1 MRFLKI
7 LATAGFMLFI
17 NLSLF
22 ADTPIHTGGNL
33 DSDCSIAYNSTNDEY
48 LAVWNKSGDNITTSV
63 YAQRLDKSGTPIGNP
78 VSISQNSSHPVVAYN
93 PKTNEYLVVFA
104 TIIAI
109 TGNVIYGLRLDAS
122 GSQITGSGGVLMKQA
137 GDPKIVYNFLD
148 DSYLLTG
155 ALLYDSGTPDLC
167 NIKIYTRKISSAGQ
181 PVGTTQLIRDEG
193 NGLCADGARYSI
205 AYAPV
210 TSTET
215 PQGRYLLVINGNS
228 GFGLTMLDDNGAI
241 VSEVFDSQ
249 SGTVVD
255 DHVPFQTSKVGTAY
269 NADIAYG
276 NWEGEQVFMVVWGD
290 RDQQFGSQEWTGIW
304 AGIVNATQIKF
315 DAHSGVSNTV
325 FPVSRI
331 YYHWATTE
339 YAKSWKPVVAYN
351 QIADKF
357 MIAWRETPTTN
368 PNNNTK
374 VNHIRANAV
383 NSPAVPPSDF
393 PPNNVVLSAVTG
405 NEDPKKPV
413 IAVNTKNAN
422 ALVVWQDARNSATSD
437 IDIYGS
443 LYAITPLKSPKLTVT
458 SPNGGELWGP
468 GFDKYITWTSQGLS
482 NPIKI
487 EYSTNGGISY
497 KTIVASTPNYG
508 GYKWTVPNEPSANCL
523 VKISDATNGSP
534 SDVSDAKFEIG
545 YMTMTFVVTNTNDNG
560 AGSFRQML
568 IDANNNLGKD
578 TIYFNIPGNTKHTI
592 SPASQL
598 PVITDPV
605 VIDGYSQPG
614 ASPSTK
620 PITAGSNAVLMI
632 ELNFNNTSAG
642 VDGLNITAGN
652 STVQGLVI
660 NSFYGNGIKLETK
673 GGNTIA
679 GNFIGTDVTGIVGKP
694 LAKIEFTWGVIIHN
708 SANNVIG
715 GTTASA
721 RNVISG
727 SGNGIDIVGNG
738 ASNNKVQGNL
748 IGTDKTGT
756 AVLGNL
762 EMGVEINNGS
772 KNLIGGTVSGA
783 RNIITGNG
791 ISSSNSVIPGVGINI
806 QGVSATGNFIQGNFI
821 GTDITGKTSLNNS
834 AQTGIYIAGNNNT
847 IGGATIAAR
856 NIISGN
862 SWSASGVDGGTG
874 IRVIGDSNVVQGNFI
889 GTDLTGTTDIGNG
902 TGIIIN
908 GSDNMIGGMASGMGN
923 IIAFN
928 KSYGI
933 SVSVLS
939 VSEKSINNTIFSN
952 SIFSN
957 YMIGIN
963 LGAGG
968 LVTANDV
975 GDGDTG
981 PNNLQNFPVIISAT
995 SGGGSTTVDGT
1006 LNSTA
1011 NVAFRLEFFSNKI
1024 CDPSGY
1030 GEGQTL
1036 LGSTNVTTDASG
1048 NASFKTTFP
1057 VSVPNGYF
1065 ITATATDARN
1075 NTSEFSKCLAVKSNN
1090 TSSGAKAFQVM
1101 DDLLNCGN
1109 STVLNITQ
1117 NITIEAW
1124 VKADVSQGNGRY
1136 GRIADKYLYTEQTGY
1151 SLNMVPDSYVIKFE
1165 FWGMDGAL
1173 YSCDGITPIN
1183 DEIWHHVAATYDGAT
1198 IKVYLDG
1205 NLENKSD
1212 IGKVNIKPSSNNFTI
1227 GSNFDGISWQPIY
1240 AAIDEVRSW
1249 NIARSQSQLQTT
1261 MNDTLP
1267 PAYYSSLDSG
1277 LVGYWRFDVFEDL
1290 GINNDGADDIRDFAY
1305 YHNHGD
1311 SEGDPKLVS
1320 SGALVSVNYN
1330 DLIGSEIPQQYNLF
1344 QNYPNPFNPTTK
1356 IRYSIPVG
1364 TKRAVSVQLKV
1375 YDILG
1380 KEVATLVNEQ
1390 QRPGNYEVTFI
1401 SVKTHRHASLSS
1413 GIYFYQFQAGDFI
1426 QTKKMIIIK

>member
-22 ADTPIHTGGNL
+22 ADAPIHTGGNL

-48 LAVWNKSGDNITTSV
+48 LAVWNKSGDNIIVSV

-78 VSISQNSSHPVVAYN
+78 VMVSQNSSHPAVAYN
-93 PKTNEYLVVFA
+93 PQTNEYLVVFE
-104 TIIAI
+104 TIIAL
-109 TGNVIYGLRLDAS
+109 TGSVIYGISLDAS
-122 GSQITGSGGVLMKQA
+122 GSPITHSGGVLMNQA
-137 GDPKIVYNFLD
+137 GSPKIVYNFLD

-155 ALLYDSGTPDLC
+155 ALLYDSGTPDFC
-167 NIKIYTRKISSAGQ
+167 NIKIYTRKISSGGQ
-181 PVGTTQLIRDEG
+181 PLGTTQLIRDEG

-215 PQGRYLLVINGNS
+215 PQGRYLLVINGAS
-228 GFGLTMLDDNGAI
+228 GFGLTMLDENGAI

-249 SGTVVD
+249 SGTAVD
-255 DHVPFQTSKVGTAY
+255 DHVPFQTSKVGIAY
-269 NADIAYG
+269 NADVAYG
-276 NWEGEQVFMVVWGD
+276 NWEGEQVFMIVWGD

-304 AGIVNATQIKF
+304 AGIVNATQIKY

-339 YAKSWKPVVAYN
+339 YAKSWKPAVAYN

-357 MIAWRETPTTN
+357 MIAWRETPSTD
-368 PNNNTK
+368 PNNDTK

-405 NEDPKKPV
+405 NENPKNPV
-413 IAVNTKNAN
+413 IAVSTKNAN
-422 ALVVWQDARNSATSD
+422 AVVTWQDSRNSATSD

-443 LYAITPLKSPKLTVT
+443 LYSISPIQSPKLTVS
-458 SPNGGELWGP
+458 SPNGGELWSP
-468 GFDKYITWTSQGLS
+468 GSNKYITWTSQGLS
-482 NPIKI
+482 NPVKI
-487 EYSTNGGISY
+487 EYSTNGGTNY
-497 KTIVASTPNYG
+497 KTIITSTHNYG
-508 GYKWTVPNEPSANCL
+508 GYKWTVPNEPSTNCL
-523 VKISDATNGSP
+523 VKVSDATDGSP
-534 SDVSDAKFEIG
+534 LDISDAKFIIG
-545 YMTMTFVVTNTNDNG
+545 YPPFTVTNTNDNG

-568 IDANNNLGKD
+568 IDANNNPGKD
-578 TIYFNIPGNTKHTI
+578 TIRFNIPGNTKHTI
-592 SPASQL
+592 SPASPF

-614 ASPSTK
+614 ASPSTN

-632 ELNFNNTSAG
+632 ELNGSNAGNSAI
-642 VDGLNITAGN
+642 GLKITAGN

-660 NSFYGNGIKLETK
+660 NDITWFGINLESNGH
-673 GGNTIA
+673 NTIM
-679 GNFIGTDVTGIVGKP
+679 GNFIGTDVSGSGAIKSNTSSGIY
-694 LAKIEFTWGVIIHN
+694 IHN

-715 GTTASA
+715 GTAPSA

-727 SGNGIDIVGNG
+727 NAVGIEITGLG

-748 IGTDKTGT
+748 IGTDKSGT
-756 AVLGNL
+756 VVLGNL
-762 EMGVEINNGS
+762 HQGIS
-772 KNLIGGTVSGA
+772 IYYAASNLIGGSVPGA
-783 RNIITGNG
+783 RNIISGSGEGNPVNSQQAG
-791 ISSSNSVIPGVGINI
+791 IGLILNGPGNLV
-806 QGVSATGNFIQGNFI
+806 QGNFI
-821 GTDITGKTSLNNS
+821 GTDISGKKSLS
-834 AQTGIYIAGNNNT
+834 NNNDGISIT
-847 IGGATIAAR
+847 SNRNIIGGTTTAAR

-862 SWSASGVDGGTG
+862 SLSG
-874 IRVIGDSNVVQGNFI
+874 ISLYSDSNVVQGNYM
-889 GTDLTGTTDIGNG
+889 GTDLTGTNPIENLNG
-902 TGIIIN
+902 IEIIDGIN
-908 GSDNMIGGMASGMGN
+908 NTIGGTAPDAGN

-928 KSYGI
+928 KYLGI
-933 SVSVLS
+933 SITDNFKTSNANAIISNL
-939 VSEKSINNTIFSN
+939 IFSN
-952 SIFSN
+952 
-957 YMIGIN
+957 
-963 LGAGG
+963 GG
-968 LVTANDV
+968 LGIDLGNNTVTANDA

-981 PNNLQNFPVIISAT
+981 PNNLQNFPELISA
-995 SGGGSTTVDGT
+995 SSAGGSTTIEGT

-1011 NVAFRLEFFSNKI
+1011 NVAFRLEFFSNKT

-1036 LGSTNVTTDASG
+1036 LGSKNVTTDANG
-1048 NASFKTTFP
+1048 NASFKTTFL

-1109 STVLNITQ
+1109 STVLNIAN
-1117 NITIEAW
+1117 NITIEGW
-1124 VKADVSQGNGRY
+1124 VKVDVSQGNGRY

-1183 DEIWHHVAATYDGAT
+1183 DETWHHVAATFDGTA
-1198 IKVYLDG
+1198 IKLYLDG
-1205 NLENKSD
+1205 NLDNELSTGNTS
-1212 IGKVNIKPSSNNFTI
+1212 IKPSSNNFTI

-1240 AAIDEVRSW
+1240 AAIDEVRLW
-1249 NIARSQSQLQTT
+1249 NIVRSQSQLQAT

-1320 SGALVSVNYN
+1320 SGALVSVDNNESN
-1330 DLIGSEIPQQYNLF
+1330 DSEVPQQYLLY

-1356 IRYSIPVG
+1356 IKYSIPYLETG
-1364 TKRAVSVQLKV
+1364 HAPSVQLKV

-1380 KEVATLVNEQ
+1380 KEVGTLVNKQ
-1390 QRPGNYEVTFI
+1390 QLPGNYEIEFD
-1401 SVKTHRHASLSS
+1401 ASGLPS
-1413 GIYFYQFQAGDFI
+1413 GVYFYSIRINEFMN
-1426 QTKKMIIIK
+1426 TKKLMLLK